1 MSYGLNVEMHKQTEI
16 GKRLDAILRQ
26 VLPFLSGE
34 VSSGSK
40 ARPRPFSNSKNVFP
54 FAAPTA
60 SRDGRGESQA
70 NHHGRT
76 ERGNAGKADKCI
88 YLLFGLAPAS
98 FQTSIRSSLGAIDSY
113 FTSSPTLTRE
123 FV

>member
-40 ARPRPFSNSKNVFP
+40 ARPRPFSRFANSKNVFP

-76 ERGNAGKADKCI
+76 ERGNAGKAEKCI
-88 YLLFGLAPAS
+88 YLFLVLA
-98 FQTSIRSSLGAIDSY
+98 FETSIRSSLSAIDS
-113 FTSSPTLTRE
+113 
-123 FV
+123 

>member
-34 VSSGSK
+34 VSGGRK
-40 ARPRPFSNSKNVFP
+40 QGHGRFRGLLTLKMFRLFP
-54 FAAPTA
+54 LVAPTA

-70 NHHGRT
+70 DHHGRT
-76 ERGNAGKADKCI
+76 ERGNAGKAEKCI
-88 YLLFGLAPAS
+88 YLFLVLA
-98 FQTSIRSSLGAIDSY
+98 FQTSIRSSLSAIDS
-113 FTSSPTLTRE
+113 
-123 FV
+123 